1 MKLRI
6 RVLLRML
13 REHSKN
19 LYNIYTASKNN
30 TVAEA
35 ILVEQQYIEFIIN
48 SLRALDVK

>member
-6 RVLLRML
+6 KVLLRML

-19 LYNIYTASKNN
+19 LYNLYTATKNN
-30 TVAEA
+30 TIADA

-48 SLRALDVK
+48 SLAVLDV